1 MPEIVAPLRIDLGG
15 GETDVK
21 YISDVI
27 GTCIVNVG
35 IDPYLDQ
42 DYTQPTQ
49 ISCSADRTDSEK
61 SIFSYNGE
69 LASLDEERSDEL
81 SFFRQIIEVLT
92 ENGLP
97 ASSIA
102 IKDTLPKGTGL
113 GGSSVLTI
121 CLVAMAQELLGS
133 DSLSRKQ
140 KANSVIKTAHH
151 IETVKL
157 GLTGGHQDYVGAYFG
172 KLNCIEFSS
181 VPEVDFSDPS
191 VLCGLDMES
200 EMRRYLSNNLV
211 VVVLKEGNQSS
222 SDILNDQI
230 HNYSVRPLEMRR
242 LLQDMKDVNKRM
254 LPLLA
259 EQGKLSQRLEQL
271 GSMVNYCWDIKKQLS
286 VKVGTGL
293 LKEIETHVRS
303 GVLGLTG
310 PGAGGNSLAIITR
323 EKNRAQIID
332 SLGEY
337 KNRVTLLFPRVNET
351 GIQIKGN

>member
-1 MPEIVAPLRIDLGG
+1 MPEIIAPLRIDLGG

-27 GTCIVNVG
+27 GTCIVNTG

-42 DYTQPTQ
+42 NYTQPSQ
-49 ISCSADRTDSEK
+49 ISCSAVQTDSER
-61 SIFSYNGE
+61 SSFSYNGE
-69 LASLDEERSDEL
+69 LTSLDPSIEDEFT
-81 SFFRQIIEVLT
+81 FFRKIIEVLT

-97 ASSIA
+97 PSSIA

-113 GGSSVLTI
+113 GGSSVLSV

-133 DSLSRKQ
+133 DGISYRER
-140 KANSVIKTAHH
+140 ANTVIKTAHH
-151 IETVKL
+151 IETVRL

-172 KLNCIEFSS
+172 KLNCIEFPS

-200 EMRRYLSNNLV
+200 EMRKYLSNNLI

-230 HNYSVRPLEMRR
+230 HNYSIRPIEMRR
-242 LLQDMKDVNKRM
+242 LLQDMKDTNKRM

-259 EQGKLSQRLEQL
+259 EPGRLHQRLEQL
-271 GSMVNYCWDIKKQLS
+271 GLMINHCWDIKKQLS
-286 VKVGTGL
+286 TKVGAGL
-293 LKEIETHVRS
+293 LKDIESQIRS
-303 GVLGLTG
+303 RVVGLTG
-310 PGAGGNSLAIITR
+310 PGAGGNSLAIVTQ
-323 EKNRAQIID
+323 EKNRAQIIETLREHED
-332 SLGEY
+332 
-337 KNRVTLLFPRVNET
+337 RVTLLFPRINET
-351 GIQIKGN
+351 GIQIKNN